1 MKHVTSFWKRVV
13 GAGVVMGIV
22 TLASADPADDKGA
35 KPKPYPLQTCVVSG
49 EKFGGDMGAPH
60 VFTYQGREIK
70 LCCKSCLK
78 DFNKDTAKFIKKLD
92 EAEKAKAK
100 TNTAPS
106 KRQDGHGGHQH

>member
-1 MKHVTSFWKRVV
+1 MKHVTSFWKSVV
-13 GAGVVMGIV
+13 GASVLLGIV
-22 TLASADPADDKGA
+22 TLASAGPADGQSA

-49 EKFGGDMGAPH
+49 EKFGGDMGDPH

-78 DFNKDTAKFIKKLD
+78 DFNKETARFIKKLD

-106 KRQDGHGGHQH
+106 KGQDGHGGHQH